1 MKEFES
7 LLSEL
12 KNKIYHPV
20 YFFWGSEPY
29 YMDRLTAYME
39 QNILSDSEK
48 SFNQTIFY
56 GRDTNVINVIE
67 SARRFPMMSNYQL
80 VIIKEAQQL
89 KDIEKLAVY
98 LENPMKST
106 ILVIN
111 YKNESIDKR
120 TKFYKLLS
128 KYVCVQFEKIRD
140 YQVAKWIVE
149 YLKSKKLSIDP
160 EAAEL
165 MADAIGNDLNNI
177 VHEIDKLCTL
187 LSSDIKS
194 ITKQHIEKNIGISKD
209 FNNFELLRAIGR
221 KDIVRTNKI
230 LYYFQKNPKNHP
242 FIVIN
247 INLLNYFTKLL
258 MYHYLPDKSKQSVA
272 SALEIFPNF
281 VSEYEQAAKKY
292 PPKKIE
298 TIVSLLREYDIKSKG
313 IGSSVAEEE
322 LLQELIFKIIH

>member
-98 LENPMKST
+98 LEKPMKST

-230 LYYFQKNPKNHP
+230 LYYFQKNRS
-242 FIVIN
+242 ILV
-247 INLLNYFTKLL
+247 
-258 MYHYLPDKSKQSVA
+258 Q
-272 SALEIFPNF
+272 
-281 VSEYEQAAKKY
+281 
-292 PPKKIE
+292 
-298 TIVSLLREYDIKSKG
+298 G
-313 IGSSVAEEE
+313 I
-322 LLQELIFKIIH
+322 LF